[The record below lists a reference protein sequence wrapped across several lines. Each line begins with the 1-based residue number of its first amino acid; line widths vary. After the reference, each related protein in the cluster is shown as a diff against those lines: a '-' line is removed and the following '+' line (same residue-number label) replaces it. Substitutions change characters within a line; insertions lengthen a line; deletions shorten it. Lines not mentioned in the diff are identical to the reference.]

1 MGEKSLK
8 KWMEGVVGY
17 WEKPS
22 EEEEAEGGR
31 KEERQLSALSFK
43 FSSSRKGKKIFE
55 FSFQMC
61 RWVFLNLEQLVVMY
75 ANGSA
80 RVGSWLCLAEGVLQ
94 AECPSFHYSLVGDPS
109 AKPPLCTALMTEV
122 LCGSCHWAGVCR
134 PFLLDSCHLGS
145 HN

>member
-31 KEERQLSALSFK
+31 KEERQLSVLSFK

-61 RWVFLNLEQLVVMY
+61 RWVFLNLEQLVVMSM
-75 ANGSA
+75 AQQGWA
-80 RVGSWLCLAEGVLQ
+80 LGCALQ
-94 AECPSFHYSLVGDPS
+94 KVFCKQSVH
-109 AKPPLCTALMTEV
+109 
-122 LCGSCHWAGVCR
+122 
-134 PFLLDSCHLGS
+134 PFIIP
-145 HN
+145 